1 MIEYLIFDNR
11 RQSKSRLWVEN
22 KYLTDIFANEKFLFM
37 LYNLLSLTAYL
48 LSLCLYFQN
57 FLLFWLSVGKLK
69 KRISKLY
76 TYLITRCWLR
86 NQYFIM
92 IYCVYFKMGFK
103 KEITAS
109 DKFNHFKRSFCFVL
123 KLLNDLEV
131 TPIALDL
138 DFILSFSTAMLSLL
152 FAYSYKKISFLKSS

>member
-1 MIEYLIFDNR
+1 
-11 RQSKSRLWVEN
+11 
-22 KYLTDIFANEKFLFM
+22 
-37 LYNLLSLTAYL
+37 
-48 LSLCLYFQN
+48 
-57 FLLFWLSVGKLK
+57 
-69 KRISKLY
+69 
-76 TYLITRCWLR
+76 
-86 NQYFIM
+86 
-92 IYCVYFKMGFK
+92 MGFK

-123 KLLNDLEV
+123 KSLKDLEV